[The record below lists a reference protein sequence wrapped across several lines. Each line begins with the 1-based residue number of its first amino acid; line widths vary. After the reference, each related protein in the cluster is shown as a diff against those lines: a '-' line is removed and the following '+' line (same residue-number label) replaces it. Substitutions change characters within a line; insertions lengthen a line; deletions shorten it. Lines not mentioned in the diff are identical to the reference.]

1 MESSERLGHKR
12 LRTLMKRSSLWYLP
26 GASVCIHF
34 LHKVVAS
41 RFHHLTNI
49 GMEPS
54 LYCYTDWYLGR
65 MWKRSK
71 LPLLS
76 SDDRYMVEVHQ
87 RSVPQASEVPVM
99 RRQLVTIRLSFVPLA
114 RSNHRFQLGP
124 HGRSSGLLLGGPT
137 RRTTSSE
144 TQGVD
149 KFPNTNQRNV
159 AAEPSFAFSFSFQ

>member
-1 MESSERLGHKR
+1 MHG
-12 LRTLMKRSSLWYLP
+12 TFSL
-26 GASVCIHF
+26 
-34 LHKVVAS
+34 
-41 RFHHLTNI
+41 HLQPCGTFGQRENRD
-49 GMEPS
+49 
-54 LYCYTDWYLGR
+54 T
-65 MWKRSK
+65 
-71 LPLLS
+71 
-76 SDDRYMVEVHQ
+76 SDARAIVGE
-87 RSVPQASEVPVM
+87 E
-99 RRQLVTIRLSFVPLA
+99 VTIRLSFVPLA